1 MIASRSMAFA
11 ASNILPFDVTR
22 WWREFPYLDVEVAG
36 RPVIYLDNG
45 ASTQKPRAVIE
56 RMAALARHEY
66 ANVHR
71 GIHELS
77 NRATA
82 AYESARVRSAE
93 FLNAPGPDN
102 IIFTRGTTEAINLV
116 VNTWGEM
123 HVGGGDT
130 ILLTEM
136 EHHSNLIPWQQLA
149 RRKGAVV
156 KYVPVLAEGAG
167 LDLSEAARLIHDR
180 PKVFGFPH
188 ISNTLAVTNPV
199 ASFCAMAREAGVTTL
214 IDAAQSVAHIPVD
227 VQEIGC
233 DFLACS
239 AHKMCGPTG
248 IGLLYGRAELLESMP
263 PWQFGGEM
271 VDRVDFSSAHFRPPP
286 ARFEAGTPAIIEAA
300 GLHAALDFVSEVG
313 LDAIR
318 DHAESLAV
326 RAAAALRELPGV
338 RVFGPREQRA
348 HLVTFTI
355 DGLHAHDVVFFC
367 NDRGI
372 ALRAGHHC
380 AQPLMRKLGA
390 PASTRASF
398 HLYNDHSEVDAFIVA
413 VRDAI
418 QFFQS

>member
-1 MIASRSMAFA
+1 MLSEKSHPHH
-11 ASNILPFDVTR
+11 LDVTR
-22 WWREFPYLDVEVAG
+22 WRREFPYLEVEVAG

-45 ASTQKPRAVIE
+45 ASTQKPRSVID
-56 RMAALARHEY
+56 RMAELAAHEY

-82 AYESARVRSAE
+82 AYEAARTRTAK
-93 FLNAPGPDN
+93 FLNAPQEEC
-102 IIFTRGTTEAINLV
+102 IIFTRGTTESINLV
-116 VNTWGEM
+116 ANTWGEANITA
-123 HVGGGDT
+123 GDT

-149 RRKGAVV
+149 QRKGAMV
-156 KYVPVLAEGAG
+156 KYVPVLENGAG
-167 LDLSEAARLIHDR
+167 LDPDVVRQMLAER
-180 PKVFGFPH
+180 PKLFAFPH
-188 ISNTLAVTNPV
+188 ISNTMAVTTP
-199 ASFCAMAREAGVTTL
+199 AAEFCAMANEANVVTL

-239 AHKMCGPTG
+239 AHKMCGPSG
-248 IGLLYGRAELLESMP
+248 LGLLYGRLPLLEAMP

-271 VDRVDFSSAHFRPPP
+271 VDRVDYTTAKFRPPP
-286 ARFEAGTPAIIEAA
+286 ARFEAGTPAIIETA
-300 GLHAALDFVSEVG
+300 GLHAALDFVDKVG
-313 LDAIR
+313 LIAIR
-318 DHAESLAV
+318 DHSEALAT
-326 RAAAALRELPGV
+326 RAAAALRKLPGV
-338 RVFGPREQRA
+338 RVFGPLEQRA

-355 DGLHAHDVVFFC
+355 EGIHAHDIVFFC

-390 PASTRASF
+390 PASARASF
-398 HLYNDHSEVDAFIVA
+398 HLYNNDAEVDALITTLQE
-413 VRDAI
+413 AI
-418 QFFQS
+418 DFFNL

>member
-1 MIASRSMAFA
+1 MLSEKSHPHH
-11 ASNILPFDVTR
+11 LDVTR
-22 WWREFPYLDVEVAG
+22 WRREFPYLEVEVAG

-45 ASTQKPRAVIE
+45 ASTQKPRSVID
-56 RMAALARHEY
+56 RMAELAAHEY

-82 AYESARVRSAE
+82 AYEAARTRTAK
-93 FLNAPGPDN
+93 FLNAPQEEC
-102 IIFTRGTTEAINLV
+102 IIFTRGTTESINLV
-116 VNTWGEM
+116 ANTWGEANITS
-123 HVGGGDT
+123 GDT

-149 RRKGAVV
+149 QRKGAIV
-156 KYVPVLAEGAG
+156 KYVPVLENGAG
-167 LDLSEAARLIHDR
+167 LDPDVVRQMLAEQ
-180 PKVFGFPH
+180 PKLFAFPH
-188 ISNTLAVTNPV
+188 ISNTMAVTTP
-199 ASFCAMAREAGVTTL
+199 AAEFCAMANEANVVTL

-239 AHKMCGPTG
+239 AHKMCGPSG
-248 IGLLYGRAELLESMP
+248 LGLLYGRLPLLEAMP

-271 VDRVDFSSAHFRPPP
+271 VDRVDYTTAKFRPPP
-286 ARFEAGTPAIIEAA
+286 ARFEAGTPAIIETA
-300 GLHAALDFVSEVG
+300 GLHAALDFVDDVG
-313 LDAIR
+313 LTAIR
-318 DHAESLAV
+318 DHSEALAT
-326 RAAAALRELPGV
+326 RAAAALRKLPGV
-338 RVFGPREQRA
+338 RVFGPLEQRA

-355 DGLHAHDVVFFC
+355 EGIHAHDIVFFC

-390 PASTRASF
+390 PASARASF
-398 HLYNDHSEVDAFIVA
+398 HLYNNDAEVDALITTLQE
-413 VRDAI
+413 AI
-418 QFFQS
+418 DFFNL

>member
-1 MIASRSMAFA
+1 MIASLLMECA
-11 ASNILPFDVTR
+11 ASNRLTFDVNR
-22 WWREFPYLDVEVAG
+22 WRGEFPYLDVQVGG
-36 RPVIYLDNG
+36 RAVIYLDNG

-56 RMAALARHEY
+56 RMAELAAHEY

-82 AYESARVRSAE
+82 AYEAARLRSAD
-93 FLNAPGPDN
+93 FLHAPGPDS

-123 HVGGGDT
+123 HVGAGDT

-149 RRKGAVV
+149 KRKGARV
-156 KYVPVLAEGAG
+156 KYVPVLPDGVG
-167 LDLSEAARLIHDR
+167 LDLDEAAKLIRER

-199 ASFCAMAREAGVTTL
+199 ASFCAMARDAGVVTL
-214 IDAAQSVAHIPVD
+214 VDAAQSVAHIPVD
-227 VQEIGC
+227 VQELGC

-271 VDRVDFSSAHFRPPP
+271 VDRVDFTTAHFRPPP

-326 RAAAALRELPGV
+326 RAAAGLRELPGV
-338 RVFGPREQRA
+338 RVFGPLEHRA

-355 DGLHAHDVVFFC
+355 EGLHAHDIVFFC

-398 HLYNDHSEVDAFIVA
+398 HLYNNDSEVEALIAA